1 MKQTVAEPRP
11 TVPSGGFREVI
22 EAMGGCAVGEVG
34 RRTNLLYFAM
44 KVSFCAFVANY
55 SLYFATNKIFYTFV
69 AKYNTILS

>member
-1 MKQTVAEPRP
+1 MVLGVRD
-11 TVPSGGFREVI
+11 VI

-34 RRTNLLYFAM
+34 RRIDLLYFAT
-44 KVSFCAFVANY
+44 KAGFCPFVANY